1 MKKIILFIILAI
13 TSISSFAQIQNYRST
28 HFSYKIKNDNGV
40 WSDWS
45 KWEDSNLKIIFD
57 LSNDIIT
64 IKSPKVQVYR
74 VLEYLKNFT
83 DSAEGRQ
90 VEFSV
95 IDQDYDIGH
104 LRLRIEKN
112 GRSQIYIDFENI
124 IWCYVVV
131 RTD

>member
-28 HFSYKIKNDNGV
+28 YFSYKIKNENGV
-40 WSDWS
+40 WGDWS

-64 IKSPKVQVYR
+64 IKSTKLQVYR
-74 VLEYLKNFT
+74 VLEYLDNFI
-83 DSAEGRQ
+83 DSAEGKQ

-95 IDQDYDIGH
+95 IDQDYDRGH
-104 LRLRIEKN
+104 MRLRIEKN
-112 GRSQIYIDFENI
+112 RRNQIYVDFDNI
-124 IWCYVVV
+124 ILCYVVV